1 MGKDIGHYAFLI
13 GVVIAILAGLG
24 TSLAA
29 LDASI
34 AGIISLILLVLG
46 LIVGYLNIG
55 QKEVQKFLI
64 VALAI
69 GAWGSGMFVPIG
81 SFIPLIGSLVD
92 AVIINISAF
101 VAPAAIVV
109 ALKAF
114 YDLGST
120 TAA

>member
-1 MGKDIGHYAFLI
+1 MGKEIGHYAFLI
-13 GVVIAILAGLG
+13 GVVIAVLAGIG

-29 LDASI
+29 LNANI
-34 AGIISLILLVLG
+34 VGIVSLILLVLG

-69 GAWGSGMFVPIG
+69 GAWGSGMFLPIG
-81 SFIPLIGSLVD
+81 SFIPIVGNLVE
-92 AVIINISAF
+92 AVILNLAAF

-120 TAA
+120 PAV